1 MEINIM
7 SYRMNFIFDH
17 TNTFCISVTDSRWK
31 RMTRR
36 FERESLEVMR
46 WRATLPEE
54 ISNRAFFDGL
64 NPLQRACAQ
73 SHINIWKYIL
83 EAELDY
89 AFIME
94 DDACFKKGWRDALSE
109 LYQILYENVNETMP
123 WDAIFLNASEPMV
136 SQDSWEIVKEQY
148 FGGGYI
154 LSKAGA
160 KWLLDRFG
168 GLYYSTDWM
177 TTRLQ
182 ERGMSYSYYPWLIIQ
197 EGKESTIGSGVDLD
211 HAKVVRCLELAN
223 YSIENYFI

>member
-1 MEINIM
+1 MT
-7 SYRMNFIFDH
+7 FTFDH
-17 TNTFCISVTDSRWK
+17 INTFCISVSDTRWNRISK
-31 RMTRR
+31 R
-36 FERESLEVMR
+36 FLKEGLEVMR
-46 WRATLPEE
+46 WKASLPED
-54 ISNRAFFDGL
+54 IDKRLFFGGL

-83 EAELDY
+83 DSELEY

-94 DDACFKKGWRDALSE
+94 DDACFRIGWRDALDE
-109 LYQILYENVNETMP
+109 LYDILYWGKENNCGCSP
-123 WDAIFLNASEPMV
+123 WDAIFLNASEPI
-136 SQDSWEIVKEQY
+136 DTLNSWEIVKEQY

-160 KWLLDRFG
+160 KWLLDRFN
-168 GLYYSTDWM
+168 GLFYSTDWM

-211 HAKVVRCLELAN
+211 HAKVVRCLDTIGFSIFDN
-223 YSIENYFI
+223 YSI